1 MAGRIT
7 SGLATTWRR
16 GGKEGASRPHRDLLT
31 VSAPMRRVSGNVS
44 GGVTGIP
51 RASAL
56 TG

>member
-1 MAGRIT
+1 MTRT
-7 SGLATTWRR
+7 SETANNA
-16 GGKEGASRPHRDLLT
+16 KEGASRPHRDLLT